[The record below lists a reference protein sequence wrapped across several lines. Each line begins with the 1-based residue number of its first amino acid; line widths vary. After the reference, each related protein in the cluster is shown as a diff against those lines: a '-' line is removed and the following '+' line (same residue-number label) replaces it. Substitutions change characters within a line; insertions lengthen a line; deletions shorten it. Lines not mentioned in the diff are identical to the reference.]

1 MSDKPLVLIIS
12 PASAKANN
20 GNWQTASRW
29 QRFVRERYRV
39 RLLDTWD
46 GQPQADAM
54 IALHARR
61 SAPAI
66 HAWSRRQP
74 DAPLILVL
82 TGTDLYRDIHTSDDA
97 RHSLAMASH
106 LVVLQEAGLGQLP
119 CAMRAKTSVIYQS
132 APALAP
138 SQARAAGKPF
148 TVVMIGHLREE
159 KMPATYMQAAQLL
172 KASEVRLLHIG
183 HALDVGLANLAAS
196 TAAACPHYEWL
207 GGLPHPRTRRILADS
222 DLMVIASNMEGGA
235 NVIIEAVTSGVPVL
249 ASDIDGNR
257 GMLGCDYAGYFP
269 LGDSAALALLIGRVH
284 DDSAYREQLHR
295 QCQQRALLFAP
306 AREQAGV
313 LELLDNALPMPH
325 SMPHSLPHPNPIPRT
340 FPASEQD

>member
-61 SAPAI
+61 SAQAI
-66 HAWSRRQP
+66 HAWSRRRP

-82 TGTDLYRDIHTSDDA
+82 TGTDLYRDIHTSEDA
-97 RHSLAMASH
+97 QHSLAMASH

-119 CAMRAKTSVIYQS
+119 CAMRTKASVIYQS
-132 APALAP
+132 APALVP
-138 SQARAAGKPF
+138 GLARAAGKPF

-159 KMPATYMQAAQLL
+159 KMPATYMQAAHLL
-172 KASEVRLLHIG
+172 KASDVRLLHVG
-183 HALDVGLANLAAS
+183 HALDVGLANLATS
-196 TAAACPHYEWL
+196 TGAACPNYEWL
-207 GGLPHPRTRRILADS
+207 GGAPHQRTRRILADS
-222 DLMVIASNMEGGA
+222 DLMVIASSMEGGA

-257 GMLGCDYAGYFP
+257 GMLGSDYAGYFP
-269 LGDSAALALLIGRVH
+269 LGDSTTLARLIGQVH
-284 DDSAYREQLHR
+284 SDPAYREQLHR

-313 LELLDNALPMPH
+313 LELLDNALSIPH
-325 SMPHSLPHPNPIPRT
+325 SMPHPNAIPRT
-340 FPASEQD
+340 FPISEQD